1 MGKRTQTTNC
11 THVDMDRV
19 YGHDQQC
26 SVCGCSSSIGFLYQC
41 KQDNETEHLSDL
53 ISRNTSNIMPVKSRL
68 RKELERAGL
77 SESIITAA
85 ESGHYTN
92 HQLQKL
98 KQLKRDLQHTIIDVQ
113 QADQANDAISRLM
126 DMAMAPCGTDGAMS
140 SLLPADTEP
149 SGCNFKAC
157 HGCRPYYLDRVYISF
172 EAVMAG
178 EFPPL
183 TRADIEKLPI
193 RPAATMRN
201 IGLRSPPLPSSRTSN
216 ATPSTRA
223 TFNSPTTSTSL
234 RHSPSSNTTDSSA
247 ATFQTT
253 QTDLDEIATQRRPRL
268 NFYKIGRL
276 PSATT
281 TPPSTRSSPLLPQG
295 FKTTIQGIFRYTR
308 DPSSTSTSTSTW
320 DTANSTS
327 TSTSSCNTTRVRRR
341 PHREN
346 QHNHHPQI
354 PPTSSSSADSA
365 ISTNS
370 AFKLYPSEKESH
382 AHVATTTTGRTLTAR
397 MHIPDVATITLPDP
411 ASRPHK
417 SGPLV
422 RTTEVAGEVQ
432 APRERSALQSVM
444 TQV

>member
-41 KQDNETEHLSDL
+41 KQDNETEHLSHL

-77 SESIITAA
+77 SESIIIAA

-92 HQLQKL
+92 QQLQKL

-140 SLLPADTEP
+140 SLLPADPEP

-172 EAVMAG
+172 GAVMEG

-183 TRADIEKLPI
+183 TRADIAKLPVK
-193 RPAATMRN
+193 PAATMRN
-201 IGLRSPPLPSSRTSN
+201 IGMRRQPVPSSRTPN

-223 TFNSPTTSTSL
+223 TFNSPATSTSL

-247 ATFQTT
+247 ATFQTS

-276 PSATT
+276 PSTDK
-281 TPPSTRSSPLLPQG
+281 PSSRSSPLVPQG
-295 FKTTIQGIFRYTR
+295 FKSTIQGMFRYNR
-308 DPSSTSTSTSTW
+308 DPSSTSTSSTW
-320 DTANSTS
+320 DTTNSTS
-327 TSTSSCNTTRVRRR
+327 TSTSSCNTTRVRRPR
-341 PHREN
+341 REN
-346 QHNHHPQI
+346 KHDNHHPQI

-370 AFKLYPSEKESH
+370 AFKLYPLEKDSH
-382 AHVATTTTGRTLTAR
+382 TRVPSTGRTHTAR

-411 ASRPHK
+411 ASRLAK
-417 SGPLV
+417 SGAVV
-422 RTTEVAGEVQ
+422 RTREVPGEANGRGRGVQ
-432 APRERSALQSVM
+432 SIM

>member
-1 MGKRTQTTNC
+1 MGKRSQTTNC

-77 SESIITAA
+77 SESIIIAA

-92 HQLQKL
+92 QQLQKL
-98 KQLKRDLQHTIIDVQ
+98 KQMKRELQHTIIDVQ

-172 EAVMAG
+172 GAVVAG
-178 EFPPL
+178 EFSPL
-183 TRADIEKLPI
+183 TRADIAKLPV
-193 RPAATMRN
+193 RPAATMHN
-201 IGLRSPPLPSSRTSN
+201 IGMRRRPLPSSRTSN

-223 TFNSPTTSTSL
+223 TFNSPATSTNL

-247 ATFQTT
+247 TTFQTS
-253 QTDLDEIATQRRPRL
+253 QTDLDEIATRRRPRL

-276 PSATT
+276 PSNNLA
-281 TPPSTRSSPLLPQG
+281 SSRSSPLLPQG
-295 FKTTIQGIFRYTR
+295 FKTTIQGMFRYNR
-308 DPSSTSTSTSTW
+308 DPSSTSTSTTW

-327 TSTSSCNTTRVRRR
+327 TSTSSCKTTRVRRPR
-341 PHREN
+341 REN
-346 QHNHHPQI
+346 KHHNHPQI

-370 AFKLYPSEKESH
+370 AFKLYPLEKE
-382 AHVATTTTGRTLTAR
+382 AHTRVTSTGRTHTAR
-397 MHIPDVATITLPDP
+397 MHIPDVATITLTDP
-411 ASRPHK
+411 ASRLAK
-417 SGPLV
+417 SGAVV
-422 RTTEVAGEVQ
+422 RTREVTGEVQ
-432 APRERSALQSVM
+432 GQRRGVQSVM

>member
-26 SVCGCSSSIGFLYQC
+26 S
-41 KQDNETEHLSDL
+41 DNETEHLSDL

-85 ESGHYTN
+85 ESGHYTDQ
-92 HQLQKL
+92 QLQKL

-140 SLLPADTEP
+140 SLLPANTTFLTDAQEP

-172 EAVMAG
+172 GAVMAG

-183 TRADIEKLPI
+183 TRADIGKLPV

-201 IGLRSPPLPSSRTSN
+201 IGMRSRPLPSSRTPN

-223 TFNSPTTSTSL
+223 TFNSPATSTSL
-234 RHSPSSNTTDSSA
+234 RHSPSSDTTDSSA
-247 ATFQTT
+247 ATFQTS
-253 QTDLDEIATQRRPRL
+253 QTDLDEIANQRRPRL

-276 PSATT
+276 PSNN
-281 TPPSTRSSPLLPQG
+281 PPSTRPSPLLPQG
-295 FKTTIQGIFRYTR
+295 FKTTIQGMFRYNR
-308 DPSSTSTSTSTW
+308 DRSSTSTCTTW

-327 TSTSSCNTTRVRRR
+327 TSTSSCNTTRVRRTR
-341 PHREN
+341 REN
-346 QHNHHPQI
+346 KHLNHHPQI
-354 PPTSSSSADSA
+354 PPTSSSSSADSA

-370 AFKLYPSEKESH
+370 AFKLYPLEKDPLH
-382 AHVATTTTGRTLTAR
+382 TRVASTGRTHTAR
-397 MHIPDVATITLPDP
+397 MHIPDVATITLADP
-411 ASRPHK
+411 ASRLAK
-417 SGPLV
+417 SGAVV
-422 RTTEVAGEVQ
+422 RTREVASEV
-432 APRERSALQSVM
+432 PGRGRGMQSVM